1 MVTMLDHTTAIAQR
15 ASKGKGRAQNAA
27 AGRSAAEASMKQ
39 MEYTHQ
45 RIVDA
50 GPFNANSMVICNELK
65 EPCSG
70 RVSVTPKL

>member
-15 ASKGKGRAQNAA
+15 ASKGKGRAQDAA

-39 MEYTHQ
+39 MEHTHQ

-50 GPFNANSMVICNELK
+50 GPFNANSLASSTELK

-70 RVSVTPKL
+70 RVSVSPKL